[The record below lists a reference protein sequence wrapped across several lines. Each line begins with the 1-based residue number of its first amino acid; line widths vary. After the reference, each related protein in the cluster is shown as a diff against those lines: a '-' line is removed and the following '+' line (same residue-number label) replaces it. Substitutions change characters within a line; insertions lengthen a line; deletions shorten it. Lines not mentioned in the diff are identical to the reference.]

1 MKSNE
6 ILNLSLYCIFELI
19 FITLSLSCPIPC
31 GPPTPIFALGA
42 VIGRLYGSALH
53 SIIPNLNGYRGGYA
67 VVGATALT
75 ACVTHTISVSVIVF
89 ELTG

>member
-53 SIIPNLNGYRGGYA
+53 SIIPNRGGYA